1 MAKLA
6 ENFNSRMDT
15 IGEQLKEKNV
25 KIPIDL
31 TAGIVSFL
39 IAAVI
44 MVMMPS
50 QVAVS
55 ESDIINGRAF
65 PTLLMWVMLICSSI
79 LIIQEIVKIVRKQPL
94 EYKTINLQTELKAL
108 VIFGILLGPFLL
120 SKWTGLFV
128 IGAIFCSLGFLLYF
142 RCKKPS
148 YYVITLTLA
157 VLIWAAFRFV
167 LNVDF

>member
-1 MAKLA
+1 M
-6 ENFNSRMDT
+6 
-15 IGEQLKEKNV
+15 
-25 KIPIDL
+25 
-31 TAGIVSFL
+31 
-39 IAAVI
+39 
-44 MVMMPS
+44 
-50 QVAVS
+50 
-55 ESDIINGRAF
+55 
-65 PTLLMWVMLICSSI
+65 
-79 LIIQEIVKIVRKQPL
+79 VRKQPL

-108 VIFGILLGPFLL
+108 VIFGILLGSFLL